1 MLCHR
6 SLSHTGSV
14 NFGLAMM
21 GIGFRFSVCSE
32 IKGMGDGPDDNRK
45 NREH

>member
-32 IKGMGDGPDDNRK
+32 ISALVGGVHKMWT
-45 NREH
+45 